1 MRAKELRELSI
12 DELNTKLKEL
22 EDEYFNLRFQKV
34 NMQLENT
41 ARLKLVRKDIA
52 RIKTIL
58 TELSKSK

>member
-1 MRAKELRELSI
+1 MRAKEIRELGI

-41 ARLKLVRKDIA
+41 ARLKLVKRDIA

-58 TELSKSK
+58 TERS